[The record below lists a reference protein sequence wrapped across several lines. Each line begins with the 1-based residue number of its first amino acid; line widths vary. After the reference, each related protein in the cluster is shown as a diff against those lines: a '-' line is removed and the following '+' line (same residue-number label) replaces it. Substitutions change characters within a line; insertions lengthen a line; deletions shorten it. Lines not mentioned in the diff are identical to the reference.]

1 MRNPKKIEL
10 ASQSRLEQ
18 VEDLAPRF
26 FTEVLDYDY
35 GECLVTDE
43 SDLRDFASV
52 VDPIEPQV
60 QEMLARFE
68 AHYFVAAPTGS
79 TRIVDLLEF
88 LRQRGVTG

>member
-1 MRNPKKIEL
+1 MPKPKKIEL
-10 ASQSRLEQ
+10 ASQSRLEL

-26 FTEVLDYDY
+26 FAEVFDYDY
-35 GECLVTDE
+35 SECLITDE

-52 VDPIEPQV
+52 VDPIDPQV

-68 AHYFVAAPTGS
+68 AHYFVAPPTDS

-88 LRQRGVTG
+88 LRNRGVTG

>member
-1 MRNPKKIEL
+1 MPEPKKIKL
-10 ASQSRLEQ
+10 ASQSRLEM

-26 FTEVLDYDY
+26 FAEVVDYDY
-35 GECLVTDE
+35 GECLLTDE

-68 AHYFVAAPTGS
+68 AHYFVTAPTGS
-79 TRIVDLLEF
+79 TRIIDLLEF
-88 LRQRGVTG
+88 LRDRGVTG